1 MKILQKIC
9 FVLLLGTFSSAY
21 GGDCFKDKDVDDCR
35 EKAEQG
41 IPLAQ
46 SVLGYMYNEG
56 IGVPQDYKESVK
68 WYRKAAEQ
76 RFAEAQLNLG
86 LMYVKGQGV
95 LQDYVMAHM
104 YWSVAAVSGSK
115 SAIKGR
121 DVIEGMMNRSQIEK
135 AQKLAREWMR
145 THQ

>member
-9 FVLLLGTFSSAY
+9 FVLLLGTFSSVY
-21 GGDCFKDKDVDDCR
+21 GGSCFKDKDFDDCR

-95 LQDYVMAHM
+95 LQDYVMAHL
-104 YWSVAAVSGSK
+104 YWNIAAVSGDK
-115 SAIKGR
+115 NAIGNR
-121 DVIEGMMNRSQIEK
+121 GIIEESMTASQIEK
-135 AQKLAREWMR
+135 AQDLAREWMR